1 LKSYLGDAVI
11 FAATVWR
18 AIRAGLACDGS
29 LTLFRFAAEGG
40 QMIVMKFGG
49 TSVEDATAIR
59 RLVSIVRGQSHRR
72 PVVVVSAMG
81 RTTNGLLECARMAAA
96 GEIGPAQS
104 RLDEIAAH
112 HFKTAEQL
120 APHQELESLR
130 ETLDKR
136 FIAIRATLEEIHK
149 TGRTGQLT
157 PRLSDAVSSNGEL
170 LSSII
175 VAAALR
181 ADGMK
186 GVWVDVRP
194 MMRTNDDFTR
204 AAPQFEIAN
213 PKLKEGFTAA
223 LADGGA
229 PVTQGFIGS
238 TAAGVTTTIGR
249 GGSDYSAS
257 IIGAAIGA
265 DEIQIWTDVDGIM
278 TTDPRIAPEAA
289 KVKIISFAEASELA
303 YFGAK
308 VLHPSTLLPAMA
320 AGIPARVCNSRRPA
334 AAGTSIVRSAPPSR
348 AVIKAIAFKRGI
360 TVINVTSDR
369 MLMAHGFLSR
379 LFAVFDKHETSIDM
393 VATSE
398 VSVSMTL
405 DDTRRLDEIVV
416 DMQSL
421 GEVSVERDAAL
432 ICLVGE
438 NLKFTPG
445 VASRIFS
452 SIERINVSMISHGAS
467 AINVSFIVDGAS
479 VELAVR
485 SLHREFFSELD
496 EETFESAA
504 LAQTV
509 A

>member
-1 LKSYLGDAVI
+1 
-11 FAATVWR
+11 
-18 AIRAGLACDGS
+18 
-29 LTLFRFAAEGG
+29 
-40 QMIVMKFGG
+40 MIVTKFGG

-59 RLVSIVRGQSHRR
+59 RLVSIVRRQSHRQ

-81 RTTNGLLECARMAAA
+81 KTTNGLLECARMAAA
-96 GEIGPAQS
+96 GDAQPAQS

-112 HFKTAEQL
+112 HLKTAEQL
-120 APHQELESLR
+120 APRQEIESLC
-130 ETLDKR
+130 EALGKR
-136 FIAIRATLEEIHK
+136 FIAIRSTLEEISQ
-149 TGRTGQLT
+149 TGRLT
-157 PRLSDAVSSNGEL
+157 LRLSDAVSSNGEL
-170 LSSII
+170 LSSLII
-175 VAAALR
+175 AAALR
-181 ADGMK
+181 ADSMK

-238 TAAGVTTTIGR
+238 TAGGVTTTIGR

-265 DEIQIWTDVDGIM
+265 EEIQIWTDVDGIM

-289 KVKIISFAEASELA
+289 KVKVISFAEASELA

-308 VLHPSTLLPAMA
+308 ILHLSALLPAMA
-320 AGIPARVCNSRRPA
+320 KGIPTRVCNSRRPDA
-334 AAGTSIVRSAPPSR
+334 SGTSIVRSAPPSR
-348 AVIKAIAFKRGI
+348 AVVKAIAFKRGI

-379 LFAVFDKHETSIDM
+379 LFAVFDRHETSIDM

-405 DDTRRLDEIVV
+405 DDTRRLDVIVA
-416 DMQSL
+416 DLHSL

-432 ICLVGE
+432 IRLVGE

-452 SIERINVSMISHGAS
+452 SLERINVSMISHGAS
-467 AINVSFIVDGAS
+467 AINISFIVNGAS
-479 VELAVR
+479 VESAVR

-496 EETFESAA
+496 EKTFETAA

>member
-1 LKSYLGDAVI
+1 
-11 FAATVWR
+11 
-18 AIRAGLACDGS
+18 
-29 LTLFRFAAEGG
+29 
-40 QMIVMKFGG
+40 MIVMKFGG

-59 RLVSIVRGQSHRR
+59 RLVSIVRRQSHRR

-81 RTTNGLLECARMAAA
+81 RTTNGLLECARTAAA
-96 GEIGPAQS
+96 SDMRTAQS

-112 HFKTAEQL
+112 HFKTADQL
-120 APHQELESLR
+120 APKQEIESLR
-130 ETLDKR
+130 EALGKR
-136 FIAIRATLEEIHK
+136 FIAVRSTLEEIN
-149 TGRTGQLT
+149 RTGHLT
-157 PRLSDAVSSNGEL
+157 PRLSDDVSSNGEL
-170 LSSII
+170 LSSLV
-175 VAAALR
+175 VASALR

-204 AAPQFEIAN
+204 AAVQFDIAN
-213 PKLKEGFTAA
+213 PKLKAGFTAA
-223 LADGGA
+223 LAGGGV

-238 TAAGVTTTIGR
+238 TSGGVTTTIGR

-257 IIGAAIGA
+257 IIGAASGA
-265 DEIQIWTDVDGIM
+265 EEIQIWTDVDGIM
-278 TTDPRIAPEAA
+278 TTDPRITPEAA
-289 KVKIISFAEASELA
+289 KIKVISFAEASELA

-320 AGIPARVCNSRRPA
+320 EGIPARVCNSMRPDTS
-334 AAGTSIVRSAPPSR
+334 GTAIVRCAPPSR
-348 AVIKAIAFKRGI
+348 AVVKAIAFKRGI
-360 TVINVTSDR
+360 TVINVSSDR

-379 LFAVFDKHETSIDM
+379 LFAVFDRHETSVDM

-405 DDTRRLDEIVV
+405 DDTRRLDEIVA
-416 DMQSL
+416 DLQSL

-452 SIERINVSMISHGAS
+452 SIEQINVSMISHGAS
-467 AINVSFIVDGAS
+467 AINVSFTVGGAS
-479 VELAVR
+479 VERAVR
-485 SLHREFFSELD
+485 SLHREFFNELD
-496 EETFESAA
+496 EETFEPAA
-504 LAQTV
+504 LAQAVT
-509 A
+509 

>member
-1 LKSYLGDAVI
+1 
-11 FAATVWR
+11 
-18 AIRAGLACDGS
+18 
-29 LTLFRFAAEGG
+29 
-40 QMIVMKFGG
+40 MIVMKFGG
-49 TSVEDATAIR
+49 TSVEDAVAIR
-59 RLVSIVRGQSHRR
+59 RLISIVRRQSHRQ

-96 GEIGPAQS
+96 GELYSAQN

-112 HFKTAEQL
+112 HFKTVDQL
-120 APHQELESLR
+120 APPEEIEALR
-130 ETLDKR
+130 EDLGQR
-136 FIAIRATLEEIHK
+136 FIAIRSTLEEI
-149 TGRTGQLT
+149 GLSARLT
-157 PRLSDAVSSNGEL
+157 PRLSDAISASGEL
-170 LSSII
+170 LSSIV
-175 VAAALR
+175 VAAAFR
-181 ADGMK
+181 SDGMN

-194 MMRTNDDFTR
+194 MMRTNDDHTR
-204 AAPQFEIAN
+204 ATVQFDIAN
-213 PKLKEGFTAA
+213 PKLKEGFTSY
-223 LADGGA
+223 LAGGGV

-238 TAAGVTTTIGR
+238 TEDGVTTTIGR

-278 TTDPRIAPEAA
+278 TTDPRIASEAA

-308 VLHPSTLLPAMA
+308 VLHPSTLLPAMVKE
-320 AGIPARVCNSRRPA
+320 IPVRVLNSRRPEVE
-334 AAGTSIVRSAPPSR
+334 GTAIVRRAPPSR
-348 AVIKAIAFKRGI
+348 AVVKAIAFKRGI
-360 TVINVTSDR
+360 TIINVTSDR

-405 DDTRRLDEIVV
+405 DDTRHLDAIIA
-416 DMQSL
+416 DLQRL
-421 GEVSVERDAAL
+421 GEVSVDRDAAL

-438 NLKFTPG
+438 KLKFTPG

-452 SIERINVSMISHGAS
+452 SLEEINVSMISHGAS
-467 AINVSFIVDGAS
+467 AINVSFIVGGGS

-496 EETFESAA
+496 EETFEAVA
-504 LAQTV
+504 LAQ
-509 A
+509 AMA

>member
-1 LKSYLGDAVI
+1 
-11 FAATVWR
+11 
-18 AIRAGLACDGS
+18 
-29 LTLFRFAAEGG
+29 
-40 QMIVMKFGG
+40 MIVMKFGG
-49 TSVEDATAIR
+49 TSVEDAIAIR
-59 RLVSIVRGQSHRR
+59 RLVSIVRSQLHRR

-81 RTTNGLLECARMAAA
+81 RTTNGLLECSRMAA
-96 GEIGPAQS
+96 GGDTLSAQN

-112 HFKTAEQL
+112 HFKTAGQL
-120 APHQELESLR
+120 APPEEIESLR
-130 ETLDKR
+130 EALGRR
-136 FIAIRATLEEIHK
+136 FIAVRAALEEIGQ
-149 TGRTGQLT
+149 TGRIT

-170 LSSII
+170 LSSVI
-175 VAAALR
+175 VAAAFR
-181 ADGMK
+181 AEGLK

-204 AAPQFEIAN
+204 AAVQFEIAN
-213 PKLKEGFTAA
+213 PELKEGFNAA
-223 LADGGA
+223 LADGGV

-238 TAAGVTTTIGR
+238 TADGVTTTIGR
-249 GGSDYSAS
+249 GGSDYSTS
-257 IIGAAIGA
+257 IIGAATGA

-308 VLHPSTLLPAMA
+308 VLHPSTLLPAMVRD
-320 AGIPARVCNSRRPA
+320 IPVRVLNSRRPEVE
-334 AAGTSIVRSAPPSR
+334 GTAIVRQSPPSR
-348 AVIKAIAFKRGI
+348 AVVKAIAFKRGI

-379 LFAVFDKHETSIDM
+379 LFAVFDMHETSIDM

-405 DDTRRLDEIVV
+405 DDTRHLDAIVA
-416 DMQSL
+416 DLRGL

-452 SIERINVSMISHGAS
+452 SIEEINVSMISHGAS
-467 AINVSFIVDGAS
+467 AINVSFIVDGGS
-479 VELAVR
+479 VERAVK
-485 SLHREFFSELD
+485 SLHCEFFSELD
-496 EETFESAA
+496 EETFEAAA

>member
-1 LKSYLGDAVI
+1 
-11 FAATVWR
+11 
-18 AIRAGLACDGS
+18 
-29 LTLFRFAAEGG
+29 
-40 QMIVMKFGG
+40 MIVMKFGG

-59 RLVSIVRGQSHRR
+59 RLVSIVRRQSHRR

-81 RTTNGLLECARMAAA
+81 RTTNGLLECARAAA
-96 GEIGPAQS
+96 KGDMRSAQS

-112 HFKTAEQL
+112 HFKTADQI
-120 APHQELESLR
+120 APQQEIESLR
-130 ETLDKR
+130 EALGKR
-136 FIAIRATLEEIHK
+136 FIAVRSTLEEIN
-149 TGRTGQLT
+149 RTGHLT

-170 LSSII
+170 LSSLV

-181 ADGMK
+181 SDGMK
-186 GVWVDVRP
+186 GVWGDVRP
-194 MMRTNDDFTR
+194 MMRTSDDFTR
-204 AAPQFEIAN
+204 AAVQFDIAN
-213 PKLKEGFTAA
+213 PKLRAGFTAA
-223 LADGGA
+223 LADGGV

-238 TAAGVTTTIGR
+238 TSDGVTTTIGR

-257 IIGAAIGA
+257 IIGAALGA
-265 DEIQIWTDVDGIM
+265 EEIQIWTDVDGIM

-289 KVKIISFAEASELA
+289 KVRVISFAEASELA

-320 AGIPARVCNSRRPA
+320 EGIPARVCNSRRPE
-334 AAGTSIVRSAPPSR
+334 AAGTAIVRCAPPSR
-348 AVIKAIAFKRGI
+348 AVVKAIAFKRGI
-360 TVINVTSDR
+360 TVINVASDR

-379 LFAVFDKHETSIDM
+379 LFAVFDRHETPVDM

-405 DDTRRLDEIVV
+405 DDTRRLDEIVA
-416 DMQSL
+416 DLQSL

-452 SIERINVSMISHGAS
+452 SIEQINVSMISHGAS

-479 VELAVR
+479 VERAVR
-485 SLHREFFSELD
+485 LLHGEFFSELD
-496 EETFESAA
+496 EETFEPAA
-504 LAQTV
+504 LAQAV